1 MALAAYGK
9 AAWTDAGMTATVDRI
24 LALDTVYPAPKHAF
38 RGSPLYNAGVEAEA
52 TKAAALLTDRI
63 FAMFAT
69 VARQQLPPGTPL
81 RISGGCGLNC
91 DWNAAW
97 TELGH
102 FSSVFVPPCTNDS
115 GSAIGTAADALAA
128 LTGDPHIDWDVYSG
142 LEFVND
148 AEPDASRWQPV
159 PGRRPAAGTG
169 ARRGQDRRV
178 GPGPVGD
185 RSPRSR

>member
-1 MALAAYGK
+1 MLPETAGCAGDAFRAELSTRIISLRTAE
-9 AAWTDAGMTATVDRI
+9 TDAGTTATVDRI

-52 TKAAALLTDRI
+52 TKAAAALLTDRI

-81 RISGGCGLNC
+81 RISGGCELNC

-102 FSSVFVPPCTNDS
+102 FSSVFMPPCTNDS
-115 GSAIGTAADALAA
+115 GSAIGTA
-128 LTGDPHIDWDVYSG
+128 G
-142 LEFVND
+142 
-148 AEPDASRWQPV
+148 RC
-159 PGRRPAAGTG
+159 PGRAHRRSTHRLGRLQRP
-169 ARRGQDRRV
+169 
-178 GPGPVGD
+178 
-185 RSPRSR
+185 